1 MYGTVQEHIQLVPC
15 TWLRTRLFPGVQRR
29 FAQSIRSGHESWS
42 SKNIQRLNRLNQ
54 LIDLL
59 ISLSKKLFKVD
70 LVVNSSLVSDL
81 EIFHQLKEI
90 RRVSAATERPQLDL
104 GYLTSLPRRDWCAVR
119 QNLLKDPI
127 NARSLDLIERCSFMI
142 CLDEKVDSSD
152 EFVGEDTK
160 NGMQILHGSG
170 IQFNS
175 RNRWFDKSLQFVV
188 SEDGV
193 NGLIREHTP
202 SEGPITVNLI
212 NHVYKYL

>member
-1 MYGTVQEHIQLVPC
+1 
-15 TWLRTRLFPGVQRR
+15 
-29 FAQSIRSGHESWS
+29 
-42 SKNIQRLNRLNQ
+42 
-54 LIDLL
+54 
-59 ISLSKKLFKVD
+59 
-70 LVVNSSLVSDL
+70 
-81 EIFHQLKEI
+81 
-90 RRVSAATERPQLDL
+90 
-104 GYLTSLPRRDWCAVR
+104 
-119 QNLLKDPI
+119 
-127 NARSLDLIERCSFMI
+127 MI